1 MDLSKIKLGFAL
13 TGSFCT
19 FRKVID
25 EMRSISCSGVEII
38 PILSPAAAS
47 TDTRFGK
54 AADFTAEIEEICRRK
69 VLTTIAQA
77 EPIGPKKL
85 LDALLI
91 APCTGNTLGK
101 MAGGITDTSVTM
113 AAKAVLRN
121 KRPVIIAPSTNDALG
136 ASAKNIGLLLNSK
149 NVYFVPFS
157 QDDPVSKATSMVA
170 RWDML
175 LPAVDAALEGRQL
188 QPIIM

>member
-1 MDLSKIKLGFAL
+1 MDLTQVKLGFAL

-25 EMRSISCSGVEII
+25 EMRRISGSGVELV
-38 PILSPAAAS
+38 PILSANAAS
-47 TDTRFGK
+47 IDTRFGK
-54 AADFTAEIEEICRRK
+54 ADDFLAEIEDICRK
-69 VLTTIAQA
+69 KPLLTIADV

-101 MAGGITDTSVTM
+101 LAGGVTDTSVTM
-113 AAKAVLRN
+113 AAKATLRN
-121 KRPVIIAPSTNDALG
+121 HRPVIIAPSTNDALG
-136 ASAKNIGLLLNSK
+136 ASARSIGTLLNSK

-157 QDDPVSKATSMVA
+157 QDDPISKSASMVA
-170 RWDML
+170 HWDML
-175 LPAVDAALEGRQL
+175 LPAVDAALEGRQI
-188 QPIIM
+188 QPIVK

>member
-1 MDLSKIKLGFAL
+1 MDLTQIKLGFAM

-25 EMRSISCSGVEII
+25 ELRRISASGVELV
-38 PILSPAAAS
+38 PILSKNASS

-54 AADFTAEIEEICRRK
+54 AADFVAEIEDICRRK
-69 VLTTIAQA
+69 AILTIAQA

-85 LDALLI
+85 LDALLV

-101 MAGGITDTSVTM
+101 LAHGITDTSVTM
-113 AAKAVLRN
+113 AAKSTLRN
-121 KRPVIIAPSTNDALG
+121 RCPVILAPSTNDALG
-136 ASAKNIGLLLNSK
+136 ASAKNIGFLMNCK
-149 NVYFVPFS
+149 NVYFVPYS
-157 QDDPVSKATSMVA
+157 QDDPVSKPNSMVA
-170 RWDML
+170 RWELM

-188 QPIIM
+188 QPAVM